1 MSTTPTQTRRPWRT
15 VARTVFQALVSA
27 AAMAPLVYQAATH
40 DEPAAA
46 TGAVGVG
53 LVIAGGVTRVM
64 ALPGVNAWLERFLP
78 FLAPEPPAKT
88 VGGEPL
94 PGEE

>member
-1 MSTTPTQTRRPWRT
+1 MSSTPTQIRRPWRA

-27 AAMAPLVYQAATH
+27 SAMAPLVYQAATN
-40 DEPAAA
+40 DDPAAA

-53 LVIAGGVTRVM
+53 LVVAGGVTRVM
-64 ALPGVNAWLERFLP
+64 AIPGVNAWLERFVP
-78 FLAPEPPAKT
+78 FLAPDPQPKT
-88 VGGEPL
+88 GDAGQL